1 MDPSHFCARIG
12 GAFGV
17 TAPPLLSIANGG
29 GTAMAVVRQRSRFGH
44 PGWVGPFARE
54 DSFVVMLHLREVI
67 SQSLRLDDELLH
79 VEGCPA
85 GAVNVLDLRR
95 EVSISTPTPFD
106 CVYFYVPL
114 EGLNVPAG
122 AGDSREMTAPS
133 WQQGQREMTDLP
145 CQQSR
150 REPTDLPCQQNRRE
164 PAALSWQQ
172 GQREPTTWRL
182 GTQLLRALN
191 APQSFGAGQL
201 ESMAG
206 RLNAHFTQTFG
217 GLRVPSESSR
227 GGLAPWQVR
236 RALKVI
242 KDSLQ
247 APLGFAEVAAA
258 CSLSVSH
265 FHRAFRQSIGES
277 PGRWL
282 QQYRMKVAKE
292 LLLSSQQNLAEIG
305 ARCGFADQ
313 SHFTRVFSRW
323 AGMSPGAWRREQQ
336 EAVVAQLEGRLNMSP
351 GASRREQQQQQALAT
366 QLEGGLKETGAK
378 ETGAEVSSMMPGV
391 GARSLRIQPGAPS
404 VTGSG

>member
-12 GAFGV
+12 GAFGA

-29 GTAMAVVRQRSRFGH
+29 GASMGVVRLRSRFGH
-44 PGWVGPFARE
+44 QGWVGPFARE
-54 DSFVVMLHLREVI
+54 DSIVVMLHLREVI
-67 SQSLRLDDELLH
+67 SQSLRLDGEVLH
-79 VEGCPA
+79 LEGCAA

-106 CVYFYVPL
+106 CVYFHLRL
-114 EGLNVPAG
+114 ESLNVP
-122 AGDSREMTAPS
+122 SREAT
-133 WQQGQREMTDLP
+133 
-145 CQQSR
+145 
-150 REPTDLPCQQNRRE
+150 
-164 PAALSWQQ
+164 ALSWQQ
-172 GQREPTTWRL
+172 GRREPTTWRL

-217 GLRVPSESSR
+217 GPGVPSKSSR

-242 KDSLQ
+242 KESLQ

-258 CSLSVSH
+258 CNLSVSH

-292 LLLSSQQNLAEIG
+292 LLLSSQQTLAEIS
-305 ARCGFADQ
+305 ARCGFSDQ
-313 SHFTRVFSRW
+313 SHFTRVFTRW
-323 AGMSPGAWRREQQ
+323 AGMSPGAWRREQR
-336 EAVVAQLEGRLNMSP
+336 EAVV
-351 GASRREQQQQQALAT
+351 T
-366 QLEGGLKETGAK
+366 QLEGGLKETGGK
-378 ETGAEVSSMMPGV
+378 ETAAEVSSSMPGV
-391 GARSLRIQPGAPS
+391 GARSFRIQPGAPS